1 MQNRNNDPVISGIYV
16 LEQLRQAE
24 DHLDWCDSAVAMD
37 DLICDCKNAG
47 EVIRELMNALRDTK
61 ANGKEIRGFFG
72 QYRFLS
78 NFYEAPIQYEGIQ
91 YRNNEAAFQ
100 AQKCPE
106 RAAEFANLTPSEAK
120 HLGRHVELR
129 HDWENIKDNIMF
141 GVVKAKFS
149 QNANLKQKLL
159 ATGNSR
165 LFEEINWG
173 DTCWGT
179 VNGKGE
185 NRLGLILEDVRDL
198 LREE

>member
-1 MQNRNNDPVISGIYV
+1 MLCPHCHCK
-16 LEQLRQAE
+16 LP
-24 DHLDWCDSAVAMD
+24 
-37 DLICDCKNAG
+37 DCGWTVFGRLWHPSFTAG
-47 EVIRELMNALRDTK
+47 RRKFHA
-61 ANGKEIRGFFG
+61 
-72 QYRFLS
+72 Y
-78 NFYEAPIQYEGIQ
+78 
-91 YRNNEAAFQ
+91 EAAFQ

-165 LFEEINWG
+165 LFEENNWG